1 MSQRIAVYPGSFDP
15 IHNGHLD
22 IIERCRPLFD
32 QVVVAVLR
40 NEGKQPLF
48 TVEERMESIRGLV
61 GPDVRVESFS
71 GLLVEFM
78 DQVGAR
84 AVVRGLRAVS
94 DFEYEFQMALMNRR
108 LNPRV
113 ETVFLMPKEDYTYLS
128 SRLVKEVFA
137 LGGPPAGSVPG
148 AGPRPPAATFAAAR
162 SGMSIDRFLL
172 HLPKVELH
180 VHLEGSMRPAVLL
193 ELARRNG
200 IELPASDEAGLKRWF

>member
-32 QVVVAVLR
+32 EVVVAVLH

-48 TVEERMESIRGLV
+48 SVEERIEAIREMV
-61 GPDVRVESFS
+61 GGDGVRVESFS
-71 GLLVEFM
+71 GLLVDFM
-78 DQVGAR
+78 DRVGAR

-113 ETVFLMPKEDYTYLS
+113 ETVFMMPKEDYTYLS

-137 LGGPPAGSVPG
+137 LGGNLTGLVPE
-148 AGPRPPAATFAAAR
+148 PVLAR
-162 SGMSIDRFLL
+162 LRQRL
-172 HLPKVELH
+172 
-180 VHLEGSMRPAVLL
+180 RPAVTGR
-193 ELARRNG
+193 A
-200 IELPASDEAGLKRWF
+200 